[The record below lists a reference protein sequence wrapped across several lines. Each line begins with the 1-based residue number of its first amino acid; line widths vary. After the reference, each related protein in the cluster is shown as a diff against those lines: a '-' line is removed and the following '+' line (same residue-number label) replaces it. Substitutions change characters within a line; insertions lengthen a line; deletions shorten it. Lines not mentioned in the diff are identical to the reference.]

1 MTEKEI
7 TICERFALIRSNTGM
22 KQSDFA
28 KEITLTQGHV
38 SDIENKRKSVSN
50 RVMEIICLKYGV
62 NKNWFK
68 TGKGDMYSPITPD
81 DRYASN
87 VGKLQRTDDE
97 IIINWVNAIAE
108 TSPEVLKQV
117 EEFMKKILDIK

>member
-1 MTEKEI
+1 MNTRIKELRKELQMTQK
-7 TICERFALIRSNTGM
+7 
-22 KQSDFA
+22 DFA
-28 KEITLTQGHV
+28 AKIKV
-38 SDIENKRKSVSN
+38 SPNSIARYELGDRKPSDA
-50 RVMEIICLKYGV
+50 IINSICREFNINEDWLR
-62 NKNWFK
+62 
-68 TGKGDMYSPITPD
+68 TGSGEMYTSINPD
-81 DRYASN
+81 ERYASN